1 MKCLVTGA
9 TGFIGNRLVEE
20 LLKLGNEVHILAR
33 SKEKVSQLFGNKVTF
48 FGGDLWDLD
57 VINDA
62 TRNCDAVFHL
72 AAFANIWSKD
82 KMLAYKTNVIGTKNI
97 LDAALQNKVKKVVF
111 TSSAAVFPPSE
122 NGEEIDETAALP
134 EKYMTDYE
142 TTKVQAEQLCLEYCR
157 KGLEVV
163 IVNPPRV
170 FGPGLLN
177 KSNSVTIL
185 IKKYIVGNWRIIPGT
200 GSAIGN
206 YVLIEDVVNG
216 HILAMK
222 NGISGEKYI
231 LGGTNISF
239 NGFFEMISTVS
250 EKNYRLFHLP
260 FPFILGVSKLEL
272 FLAETTGK
280 KPLITPPWAKKY
292 LQNRPVSSKKAMN
305 DLNYTVTPLDEGIG
319 KTIEWLKTEQKWK
332 IKRLRT
338 TH

>member
-1 MKCLVTGA
+1 MRYLVTGA

-20 LLKLGNEVHILAR
+20 LLKLGNEVHVLAR
-33 SKEKVSQLFGNKVTF
+33 TEKKVSELYGDRVVF
-48 FGGDLWDLD
+48 FEGVLLDLD
-57 VINDA
+57 VIQQA
-62 TRNCDAVFHL
+62 VHNCDVVFHL

-142 TTKVQAEQLCLEYCR
+142 TTKFQSEQLCMEYS
-157 KGLEVV
+157 KNGLDVV
-163 IVNPPRV
+163 IVNPTRV
-170 FGPGLLN
+170 FGHGLLN

-206 YVLIEDVVNG
+206 YVFIDDVVNG
-216 HILAMK
+216 HIFAMQS
-222 NGISGEKYI
+222 GISGEKYI
-231 LGGTNISF
+231 LGGTNTSF

-250 EKNYRLFHLP
+250 KKNYRLFYLP
-260 FPFILGVSKLEL
+260 FPIILAVSKLEL
-272 FLAETTGK
+272 FLAEKTGK

-305 DLNYTVTPLDEGIG
+305 DLSYTFTPLDDGIG
-319 KTIEWLKTEQKWK
+319 KTIEWLKTEQNGK
-332 IKRLRT
+332 
-338 TH
+338 

>member
-20 LLKLGNEVHILAR
+20 LLRLGNEVRILAR
-33 SKEKVSQLFGNKVTF
+33 SKEKVSQMFGNRVTF
-48 FGGDLWDLD
+48 FDGDLWDLD

-82 KMLAYKTNVIGTKNI
+82 KMLAYKTNVTGTKNI
-97 LDAALQNKVKKVVF
+97 LEAAFQNKVKKVVF
-111 TSSAAVFPPSE
+111 TSSAAIFPPAKNE
-122 NGEEIDETAALP
+122 EEIDETAVLP

-142 TTKVQAEQLCLEYCR
+142 TTKTQAELLCIEYCK
-157 KGLEVV
+157 KGLDVV

-177 KSNSVTIL
+177 RSNSVTIL
-185 IKKYIVGNWRIIPGT
+185 IKKYLSGNWRFIPGN

-206 YVLIEDVVNG
+206 YVFIDDVVNG
-216 HILAMK
+216 HILALN

-231 LGGTNISF
+231 LGGTNTSF
-239 NGFFEMISTVS
+239 NGFFETISKVS
-250 EKNYRLFHLP
+250 GKNYRLFHLP
-260 FPFILGVSKLEL
+260 FSIILAVSKLEL
-272 FLAETTGK
+272 LLAETIGK

-292 LQNRPVSSKKAMN
+292 LQNRPVSSKKAIN
-305 DLNYTVTPLDEGIG
+305 NLNYTITPLDEAIR
-319 KTIEWLKTEQKWK
+319 KTIEWLKTEQNGK
-332 IKRLRT
+332 
-338 TH
+338 

>member
-1 MKCLVTGA
+1 MRCLVTGA

-33 SKEKVSQLFGNKVTF
+33 SKQKASQMFGGRVTF
-48 FGGDLWDLD
+48 FDGSLWDLD

-82 KMLAYKTNVIGTKNI
+82 KMLAYKTNVTGTKNI
-97 LDAALQNKVKKVVF
+97 LEAALQNKVRKVVF
-111 TSSAAVFPPSE
+111 TSSAAIFPPAKNE
-122 NGEEIDETAALP
+122 EEIDETAALP
-134 EKYMTDYE
+134 EKYITEYE
-142 TTKVQAEQLCLEYCR
+142 TTKFQAEQLCIEYCK
-157 KGLEVV
+157 KGLDIV

-185 IKKYIVGNWRIIPGT
+185 IKRFISGSWRIIPGT
-200 GSAIGN
+200 GSAVGN
-206 YVLIEDVVNG
+206 YVFIDDVVNG
-216 HILAMK
+216 HILAMQS
-222 NGISGEKYI
+222 GISGEKYI

-239 NGFFEMISTVS
+239 NGFFEMISRVS
-250 EKNYRLFHLP
+250 GKNYRLFHLP
-260 FPFILGVSKLEL
+260 FSIILAVSKLEF

-292 LQNRPVSSKKAMN
+292 LQNRPVSSKKAIS
-305 DLNYTVTPLDEGIG
+305 DLNYTVTPLEEGIR
-319 KTIEWLKTEQKWK
+319 KTIEWLKTEQNEK
-332 IKRLRT
+332 
-338 TH
+338 